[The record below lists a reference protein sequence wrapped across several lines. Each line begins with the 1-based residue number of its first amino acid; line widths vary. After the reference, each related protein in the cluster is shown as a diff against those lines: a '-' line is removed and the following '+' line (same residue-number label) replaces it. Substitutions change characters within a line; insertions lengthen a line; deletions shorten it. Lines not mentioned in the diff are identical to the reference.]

1 MRLWKQSGRHFLN
14 VKEISRLILASWPCR
29 SVLAGVERMPFG
41 RTTLNRL
48 SQNRGVFLSFAEAW
62 FAARSGAHGGH
73 DHPDA
78 VNLHLELSKELRPS
92 DYAVLFWL
100 SRFGSGENLRIFD
113 FGGNAGNLYYSY
125 SPYLQARSGNGLG
138 RIEWTVFDLPAVIE
152 AGRKL
157 AIERGANELKFV
169 GSVSEI
175 TEQHVLLVSG
185 AFHYWEQS
193 VTAFVKQFPRRPA
206 HILLNR
212 TPVHDEK
219 SSFITVQ
226 RTGSYAVPCIVR
238 NAAGIVGDFSSM
250 GYTLH
255 DRWPC
260 LELSL
265 KLPLYPD
272 RSLPHYSGFYFRR
285 D

>member
-1 MRLWKQSGRHFLN
+1 LS
-14 VKEISRLILASWPCR
+14 VKEISRLVLASEPFR
-29 SVLAGVERMPFG
+29 SMLAGVERLPLG
-41 RTTLNRL
+41 RTTLTRL

-62 FAARSGAHGGH
+62 SAAQSGTHGGH

-78 VNLHLELSKELRPS
+78 VKLHLELSTELRPS

-100 SRFGSGENLRIFD
+100 SRFGLNKNLRIFD

-125 SPYLQARSGNGLG
+125 SPYLEAQGKRGVGE
-138 RIEWTVFDLPAVIE
+138 IEWTVFDLPAVIE
-152 AGRKL
+152 SGRKL
-157 AIERGANELKFV
+157 ATERMASELRFV
-169 GSVSEI
+169 DSPAGI

-185 AFHYWEQS
+185 AFHYWEKS
-193 VTAFVKQFPRRPA
+193 VQAFLEQFSQRPA

-212 TPVHDEK
+212 TPVHDK
-219 SSFITVQ
+219 QSSFITVQ
-226 RTGSYAVPCIVR
+226 RTSSYAVPCLVR
-238 NAAGIVGDFSSM
+238 NVSEMMADFSSM
-250 GYTLH
+250 DYTMI

-272 RSLPHYSGFYFRR
+272 RSLPYYSGFCFRR